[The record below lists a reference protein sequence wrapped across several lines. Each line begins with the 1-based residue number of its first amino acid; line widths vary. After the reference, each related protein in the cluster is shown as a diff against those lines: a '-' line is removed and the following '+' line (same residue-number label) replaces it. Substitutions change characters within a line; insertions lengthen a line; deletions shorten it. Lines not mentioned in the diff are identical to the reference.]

1 MRMVPIHE
9 VREGMRLAQDIPN
22 PRPGGVPL
30 LRAGVE
36 LSERLADR
44 LAASSVRGVW
54 VADALGSDIEVV
66 TPLTAELRSQ
76 SEEAHASFVRDTSK
90 AIADRIGVLDDALRA
105 VQEAV
110 VKIVSEL
117 QDCPEV
123 AVVFDDLASAD
134 AYAHAH
140 SIRVA
145 TLGVLLGQRVMRT
158 HGWRD
163 WQGKRR
169 FDQVQE
175 RLTPL
180 GTGLILHDIGKVT
193 LAPELL
199 AKPPHE
205 LTDED
210 RDTIGTH
217 ATAGAALLP
226 AQLVH
231 PLAIAVVR
239 SHHER
244 YDGLGY
250 PTGKAGEE
258 IHLFARIAAVANVY
272 DAITAERPHHP
283 AQPPHVGVRAI
294 LTGSGSEFDPQVVE
308 HFSALVMPYPA
319 GCPVTLPGG
328 EEAVVAS
335 ARPESPENPVVR
347 YRNSKGI
354 VRERAMHIVDGV
366 VLDGYE
372 P

>member
-250 PTGKAGEE
+250 PAGLAGRE
-258 IHLFARIAAVANVY
+258 IPFGARIIHVADALDSMLTNRVYRPALPRDAALEELERNTGTQFCPQTTEALMRIAVA
-272 DAITAERPHHP
+272 AP
-283 AQPPHVGVRAI
+283 
-294 LTGSGSEFDPQVVE
+294 DPRV
-308 HFSALVMPYPA
+308 ALLA
-319 GCPVTLPGG
+319 
-328 EEAVVAS
+328 
-335 ARPESPENPVVR
+335 
-347 YRNSKGI
+347 
-354 VRERAMHIVDGV
+354 
-366 VLDGYE
+366 
-372 P
+372 